1 MVHVLTFLNNFYTD
15 IEFTYEAKENGKITF
30 LDILIIRNNKTLK
43 ATVYRKKTQRSLFT
57 MEIYEAADLGNSTL
71 CSIITRA
78 YRIC

>member
-43 ATVYRKKTQRSLFT
+43 AT
-57 MEIYEAADLGNSTL
+57 IY
-71 CSIITRA
+71 I
-78 YRIC
+78 